1 VNASGTE
8 TPEPSGADRSHPP
21 TLSVVVANYNQ
32 AQYLPVTFEELE
44 NQSVRPLEVIVVDD
58 ASTDNSRAVV
68 ENFAVAHP
76 YVRLV
81 RQAEN
86 LGVNATFNRGLEE
99 AKGDCVY
106 FFSADD
112 HVTPDFA
119 ETYLSFL
126 ARHPGAAFCFSDPAE
141 IIGDSGKRR
150 DFSLFISDTP
160 RALSG
165 PEMMQLLSRSFF
177 TFTSNSVV
185 YRRHALMETGGHPE
199 ALDWQADW
207 FVNHAL
213 AFRHGACY
221 LPGVYCPTRM
231 LGGSFS
237 AQGLA
242 DTGEQKTRVLRA
254 LDLLRQEAFADVAPA
269 FRQAGVLPEM
279 SLRAVAWAAAS
290 PVYRWYLSA
299 KLLRRAC
306 AFSLWSLFR
315 PLLPYPARRFTRW
328 LFAGLTCRWRSELRG
343 GSGSCAES

>member
-1 VNASGTE
+1 MNASGAE
-8 TPEPSGADRSHPP
+8 TPETETSGMGPSSLP
-21 TLSVVVANYNQ
+21 TLSVVVANYNH
-32 AQYLPVTFEELE
+32 AHYLSNTLEELE
-44 NQSVRPLEVIVVDD
+44 NQSLRPLEVIVVDD
-58 ASTDNSRAVV
+58 ASTDDSRAVV
-68 ENFAVAHP
+68 EDFAAGHP

-86 LGVNATFNRGLEE
+86 LGVNATFNRGLKE
-99 AKGDCVY
+99 AKGDYVY
-106 FFSADD
+106 FFAADD

-126 ARHPGAAFCFSDPAE
+126 ARHPRAAFCFSDPAE
-141 IIGDSGKRR
+141 IIGEGGKRR
-150 DFSLFISDTP
+150 DFSLFIATAP
-160 RALSG
+160 RAFSG
-165 PEMMQLLSRSFF
+165 SEMAQLLARGFF

-185 YRRHALMETGGHPE
+185 YRRDALMETGGHPE

-237 AQGLA
+237 ARGLA
-242 DTGEQKTRVLRA
+242 DTHEQKIRVLRA

-279 SLRAVAWAAAS
+279 SLRAVAWAATS
-290 PVYRWYLSA
+290 PEHRGYLSP
-299 KLLRRAC
+299 KLVWRAC

-315 PLLPYPARRFTRW
+315 PLIPHPARRFARW
-328 LFAGLTCRWRSELRG
+328 LFGGLTCRWRAG
-343 GSGSCAES
+343 

>member
-1 VNASGTE
+1 MITQQAPTADGVSSL
-8 TPEPSGADRSHPP
+8 PS
-21 TLSVVVANYNQ
+21 LSVVVANYNQ
-32 AQYLPVTFEELE
+32 AHYLPGTLEELE

-58 ASTDNSRAVV
+58 ASTDDSRAVV
-68 ENFAVAHP
+68 EDFIATHS

-81 RQAEN
+81 QQEKN
-86 LGVNATFNRGLEE
+86 LGVNATFNRGMEE
-99 AKGDCVY
+99 ATGDYIY

-119 ETYLSFL
+119 KTYLSLL
-126 ARHPGAAFCFSDPAE
+126 AAHPQAAFCFSNPAE
-141 IIGDSGKRR
+141 ILGEDGEQR
-150 DFSLFISDTP
+150 DFSLFISETP
-160 RALSG
+160 CVFSG
-165 PEMMQLLSRSFF
+165 PEMIQLLSRNFF

-185 YRRHALMETGGHPE
+185 YRRDALMETGGHPE

-207 FVNHAL
+207 FVNHVL

-221 LPGVYCPTRM
+221 LPGVYCPSRVR
-231 LGGSFS
+231 GESFS

-242 DTGEQKTRVLRA
+242 DAQEQKTRVLRA
-254 LDLLRQEAFADVAPA
+254 LDMLRQEAFTDVATA
-269 FRQAGVLPEM
+269 FREAGVLPEM

-290 PVYRWYLSA
+290 PTHRGYLSA

-315 PLLPYPARRFTRW
+315 PLLPHPARRFARW

-343 GSGSCAES
+343 GSGSRAES

>member
-1 VNASGTE
+1 MNASGTE

-99 AKGDCVY
+99 AKVDCVY

>member
-1 VNASGTE
+1 MTE
-8 TPEPSGADRSHPP
+8 TCGAGLFPLP
-21 TLSVVVANYNQ
+21 GLSVVVANHNH
-32 AQYLPVTFEELE
+32 ACYLPDSLAALDK
-44 NQSVRPLEVIVVDD
+44 QSVRPQEVIVVDD
-58 ASTDNSRAVV
+58 SSTDNSRAVV
-68 ENFAVAHP
+68 EDFAAAHS
-76 YVRLV
+76 YVRMV
-81 RQAEN
+81 RQVKN
-86 LGVNATFNRGLEE
+86 LGVNATFNRGLAE
-99 AKGDCVY
+99 AKGDYVY
-106 FFSADD
+106 FFAADD

-119 ETYLSFL
+119 KTYLSLL
-126 ARHPGAAFCFSDPAE
+126 ARHPQAAFCFSDPAE
-141 IIGDSGKRR
+141 ILGEDGEQR
-150 DFSLFISDTP
+150 DFSLFISEMP
-160 RALSG
+160 YVFSG

-185 YRRHALMETGGHPE
+185 YRRDALMETGGHPE

-207 FVNHAL
+207 FVNHVL

-221 LPGVYCPTRM
+221 LPGVYCPTRV

-237 AQGLA
+237 SQGLA

-269 FRQAGVLPEM
+269 FREAGVLPEM

-290 PVYRWYLSA
+290 PAHRGYLSA

-328 LFAGLTCRWRSELRG
+328 LFAGFTCRWRSELRG
-343 GSGSCAES
+343 GSDSRAES

>member
-1 VNASGTE
+1 
-8 TPEPSGADRSHPP
+8 
-21 TLSVVVANYNQ
+21 VVVANYNQ

>member
-1 VNASGTE
+1 MITQQAPTAEGVLSL
-8 TPEPSGADRSHPP
+8 PS
-21 TLSVVVANYNQ
+21 LSVVVANHNH
-32 AQYLPVTFEELE
+32 ARYLPDSLAALDK
-44 NQSVRPLEVIVVDD
+44 QSVRPQEVIVVDD
-58 ASTDNSRAVV
+58 SSTDNSRAVV
-68 ENFAVAHP
+68 EDFAAAHS

-81 RQAEN
+81 RQVKN
-86 LGVNATFNRGLEE
+86 LGVNATFNRGLAE
-99 AKGDCVY
+99 AKGDYVY

-119 ETYLSFL
+119 KTYLSLL
-126 ARHPGAAFCFSDPAE
+126 ARHPQAAFCFSDPAE
-141 IIGDSGKRR
+141 ILGEDGEQR
-150 DFSLFISDTP
+150 DFSLFISEMP
-160 RALSG
+160 CVFSG

-207 FVNHAL
+207 LVNHAL

-221 LPGVYCPTRM
+221 LPGVYCPTRV
-231 LGGSFS
+231 LSGSFS
-237 AQGLA
+237 SQGLA

-254 LDLLRQEAFADVAPA
+254 LDLLRQEAFADVVPA
-269 FRQAGVLPEM
+269 FREAGVLPEM
-279 SLRAVAWAAAS
+279 SLRAVAWASVS
-290 PVYRWYLSA
+290 PANRGYLSA

-315 PLLPYPARRFTRW
+315 PLLPYPARRFARW

-343 GSGSCAES
+343 SSGSCAES

>member
-1 VNASGTE
+1 MITQQAPTAEGVLSL
-8 TPEPSGADRSHPP
+8 PS
-21 TLSVVVANYNQ
+21 LSVVVANHNH
-32 AQYLPVTFEELE
+32 ARYLPDSLAALDK
-44 NQSVRPLEVIVVDD
+44 QSVRPQEVIVVDD
-58 ASTDNSRAVV
+58 SSTDNSRAVV
-68 ENFAVAHP
+68 EDFAAAHS

-81 RQAEN
+81 RQVKN
-86 LGVNATFNRGLEE
+86 LGVNATFNRGLAE
-99 AKGDCVY
+99 AKGDYVY

-119 ETYLSFL
+119 KTYLSLL
-126 ARHPGAAFCFSDPAE
+126 ARHPQAAFCFSDPAE
-141 IIGDSGKRR
+141 ILGEDGEQR
-150 DFSLFISDTP
+150 DFSLFISEMP
-160 RALSG
+160 YVFSG

-185 YRRHALMETGGHPE
+185 YRRDALMETGGHPE

-207 FVNHAL
+207 FVNHVL

-221 LPGVYCPTRM
+221 LPGVYCPTRV

-269 FRQAGVLPEM
+269 FREAGVLPEM

-290 PVYRWYLSA
+290 PAHRGYLSA
-299 KLLRRAC
+299 KLLSRAF
-306 AFSLWSLFR
+306 AFSMWSLLR
-315 PLLPYPARRFTRW
+315 PLLPHPARRFARW

>member
-1 VNASGTE
+1 MNASGTE

-328 LFAGLTCRWRSELRG
+328 LFAGFTCRWRSELRG

>member
-1 VNASGTE
+1 MITQQAPTAEGVLSL
-8 TPEPSGADRSHPP
+8 PS
-21 TLSVVVANYNQ
+21 LSVVVANHNH
-32 AQYLPVTFEELE
+32 ARYLPDSLAALDK
-44 NQSVRPLEVIVVDD
+44 QSVRPQEVIVVDD
-58 ASTDNSRAVV
+58 SSTDNSRAVV
-68 ENFAVAHP
+68 EDFAAAHS

-81 RQAEN
+81 RQVKN
-86 LGVNATFNRGLEE
+86 LGVNATFNRGLAE
-99 AKGDCVY
+99 AKGDYVY

-119 ETYLSFL
+119 KTYLSLL
-126 ARHPGAAFCFSDPAE
+126 ARHPQAAFCFSDPAE
-141 IIGDSGKRR
+141 ILGEDGEQR
-150 DFSLFISDTP
+150 DFSLFISEMP
-160 RALSG
+160 CVFSG

-207 FVNHAL
+207 LVNHAL

-221 LPGVYCPTRM
+221 LPGVYCPTRV
-231 LGGSFS
+231 LSGSFS
-237 AQGLA
+237 SQGLA

-254 LDLLRQEAFADVAPA
+254 LDLLRQEAFADVVPA
-269 FRQAGVLPEM
+269 FREAGVLPEM
-279 SLRAVAWAAAS
+279 SLRAVAWASVS
-290 PVYRWYLSA
+290 PANRGYLSA

-315 PLLPYPARRFTRW
+315 PLLPYPARRFARW

-343 GSGSCAES
+343 GSGSRAES

>member
-1 VNASGTE
+1 MNASGTE

-315 PLLPYPARRFTRW
+315 PLLPYPVRRFARW
-328 LFAGLTCRWRSELRG
+328 LFGGLTCRWRAG
-343 GSGSCAES
+343 

>member
-1 VNASGTE
+1 M
-8 TPEPSGADRSHPP
+8 
-21 TLSVVVANYNQ
+21 
-32 AQYLPVTFEELE
+32 
-44 NQSVRPLEVIVVDD
+44 
-58 ASTDNSRAVV
+58 
-68 ENFAVAHP
+68 P
-76 YVRLV
+76 YV
-81 RQAEN
+81 
-86 LGVNATFNRGLEE
+86 F
-99 AKGDCVY
+99 
-106 FFSADD
+106 
-112 HVTPDFA
+112 
-119 ETYLSFL
+119 
-126 ARHPGAAFCFSDPAE
+126 
-141 IIGDSGKRR
+141 
-150 DFSLFISDTP
+150 
-160 RALSG
+160 SG
-165 PEMMQLLSRSFF
+165 PEMIQLLSRNFF

-185 YRRHALMETGGHPE
+185 YRRDALMETGGHPE

-207 FVNHAL
+207 FVNHVL

-221 LPGVYCPTRM
+221 LPGVYCPTRV

-269 FRQAGVLPEM
+269 FREAGVLPEM

-328 LFAGLTCRWRSELRG
+328 LFAGFTCRWRSELRG
-343 GSGSCAES
+343 GSDSRAES

>member
-1 VNASGTE
+1 LVNASGTE
-8 TPEPSGADRSHPP
+8 TSGTAIFSLPC
-21 TLSVVVANYNQ
+21 LSVVVANYNQ
-32 AQYLPVTFEELE
+32 AHYLPGTLEELE

-58 ASTDNSRAVV
+58 ASTDDSRAVV
-68 ENFAVAHP
+68 EDFIATYS

-81 RQAEN
+81 QQEKN

-99 AKGDCVY
+99 AAGDYVY

-119 ETYLSFL
+119 KTYLSLL
-126 ARHPGAAFCFSDPAE
+126 ARHPRAAFCFSNPAE
-141 IIGDSGKRR
+141 IPGEGGKRR

-165 PEMMQLLSRSFF
+165 PEMIQLLSRSFF

-185 YRRHALMETGGHPE
+185 YRRDALMETGGHPE

-207 FVNHAL
+207 FVNHVL

-221 LPGVYCPTRM
+221 LPGVYCPTRV

-237 AQGLA
+237 SQGLA

-269 FRQAGVLPEM
+269 FREAGVLPEM

-290 PVYRWYLSA
+290 PAHRGYLSA

-315 PLLPYPARRFTRW
+315 PLLPHPARRFARW

-343 GSGSCAES
+343 GSGSRAES

>member
-68 ENFAVAHP
+68 EDFAAGHP

-99 AKGDCVY
+99 AKGDYVY

-165 PEMMQLLSRSFF
+165 PEMAQLLSRSFF

-185 YRRHALMETGGHPE
+185 YRRDALMETGGHPE

-242 DTGEQKTRVLRA
+242 DTQEQKMRVLRA
-254 LDLLRQEAFADVAPA
+254 LDLLRQEVFADVAPA

-279 SLRAVAWAAAS
+279 SLRAVAWVAAS
-290 PVYRWYLSA
+290 PDHGGYLSP
-299 KLLRRAC
+299 KLVRRAC
-306 AFSLWSLFR
+306 AFSLWSFFR
-315 PLLPYPARRFTRW
+315 PLIPHPARRFARW
-328 LFAGLTCRWRSELRG
+328 LFGGLTCRWRG
-343 GSGSCAES
+343 G

>member
-1 VNASGTE
+1 MNASGTE

>member
-290 PVYRWYLSA
+290 PAHRGYLSA

-315 PLLPYPARRFTRW
+315 PLLPHPARRFARW

-343 GSGSCAES
+343 GSGSRAES